1 MDNASNLNGL
11 YLSGPEAPCT
21 KGVNWF
27 TCRGYSYS
35 LKRTEM
41 KKICLAYL
49 VFCLFVFFLERKS
62 CVEFFRDGWMSSG
75 VHTINPDPGRPIQVL
90 CDITTDEFWL
100 GTDNLH
106 RLIAADE
113 VILRV
118 DLKDFEGNVAYAE
131 YATFKVAD
139 EATKY
144 QLLVGGYNGS
154 AGDSMTAMLQP
165 LQ

>member
-1 MDNASNLNGL
+1 
-11 YLSGPEAPCT
+11 
-21 KGVNWF
+21 
-27 TCRGYSYS
+27 
-35 LKRTEM
+35 
-41 KKICLAYL
+41 
-49 VFCLFVFFLERKS
+49 
-62 CVEFFRDGWMSSG
+62 MSSG
-75 VHTINPDPGRPIQVL
+75 VHTINPDPGRPIKVL

-144 QLLVGGYNGS
+144 QLLIGGYSGS

>member
-1 MDNASNLNGL
+1 
-11 YLSGPEAPCT
+11 
-21 KGVNWF
+21 
-27 TCRGYSYS
+27 
-35 LKRTEM
+35 
-41 KKICLAYL
+41 
-49 VFCLFVFFLERKS
+49 
-62 CVEFFRDGWMSSG
+62 MSSG

>member
-1 MDNASNLNGL
+1 MFSI
-11 YLSGPEAPCT
+11 SR
-21 KGVNWF
+21 F
-27 TCRGYSYS
+27 
-35 LKRTEM
+35 
-41 KKICLAYL
+41 
-49 VFCLFVFFLERKS
+49 LFV
-62 CVEFFRDGWMSSG
+62 CVFFRAEKLRRVFSGGWMSSG

>member
-1 MDNASNLNGL
+1 
-11 YLSGPEAPCT
+11 
-21 KGVNWF
+21 
-27 TCRGYSYS
+27 
-35 LKRTEM
+35 M

-49 VFCLFVFFLERKS
+49 DFCLFVFFLERKS
-62 CVEFFRDGWMSSG
+62 CVQFFRDGWMSSG

-144 QLLVGGYNGS
+144 QLLIGGYSGS

>member
-1 MDNASNLNGL
+1 MFSI
-11 YLSGPEAPCT
+11 SR
-21 KGVNWF
+21 F
-27 TCRGYSYS
+27 
-35 LKRTEM
+35 
-41 KKICLAYL
+41 
-49 VFCLFVFFLERKS
+49 LFVCVFFRAES

-118 DLKDFEGNVAYAE
+118 DLKDSEGNVAYAE

-144 QLLVGGYNGS
+144 QLLIGGYSGS